1 MSKRNLSKSAIEGG
15 RAHNN
20 KWRRRHSSKTERANM
35 HTFISS
41 IQGDYESFD
50 EFSLPKRKK
59 VYKEFTDKLSPLE
72 RWLDTRVGKSWN
84 KTYSLIKERFDSRT
98 TPGRHIINDH
108 ILRDVW
114 RSLDKTTPLAKY
126 HKYFVDAGGILRKTP
141 SYRKEYEEIHQKMQE
156 EKSRIQNWLNG
167 RMIGKVGNV
176 LYWYIPTV
184 NSTLLEFDWYLG
196 RYNICY
202 HRKTNG
208 GFVFAYDTRFLR
220 SERLRGGDI
229 DFFTK
234 LFPFH
239 KEALLKNSDILTRCT
254 CNHGIQQ
261 HLGGLCQIPECK
273 CNVKWV

>member
-1 MSKRNLSKSAIEGG
+1 MSKKNISKSAIEGG
-15 RAHNN
+15 RAHHN

-114 RSLDKTTPLAKY
+114 RSLDKTTPVAKY
-126 HKYFVDAGGILRKTP
+126 HKYFVDTGGILRKTP

-156 EKSRIQNWLNG
+156 EKSRIQSWLNS

-176 LYWYIPTV
+176 LYWYTPTV
-184 NSTLLEFDWYLG
+184 TPATPLKFDYYLG
-196 RYNICY
+196 RYDDRDIY
-202 HRKTNG
+202 
-208 GFVFAYDTRFLR
+208 FVPRFLR
-220 SERLRGGDI
+220 SERLRGDDI